1 MSDYNKL
8 LNVINALG
16 AQIHA
21 DKEKVVASIN
31 IIMANSLESLDLFD
45 ALDKQIERMSILNGK
60 EKVLSE
66 LLENIN
72 KDRDGNNS

>member
-45 ALDKQIERMSILNGK
+45 ALDKQIERMAILNGK

-72 KDRDGNNS
+72 KDRDGLNS